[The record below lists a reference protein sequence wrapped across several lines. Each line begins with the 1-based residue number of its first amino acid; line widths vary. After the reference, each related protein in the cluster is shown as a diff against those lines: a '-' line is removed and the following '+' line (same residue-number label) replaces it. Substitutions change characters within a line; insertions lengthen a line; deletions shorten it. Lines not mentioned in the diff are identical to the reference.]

1 MSEPLLTRGAEG
13 LDRRAFTVDD
23 LDAMFAAGIHDRED
37 KIELIRGRLFRW
49 RRRTR
54 RIFG

>member
-13 LDRRAFTVDD
+13 VDRRAFTVDD